1 MSEKKE
7 FKQEEKT
14 IFLGGFVILII
25 LMVILIINDS
35 EGYFYLIVGLMGVA
49 LVGFYFRSQEKEQR
63 FEWIKEYIYAKERT
77 RKKEEMN
84 EAQEEDLPE
93 NPEQV

>member
-1 MSEKKE
+1 MSENKE

-14 IFLGGFVILII
+14 IFIGGFVILII
-25 LMVILIINDS
+25 LMVIFIINGFP
-35 EGYFYLIVGLMGVA
+35 GYLYLIVGLMGVA
-49 LVGFYFRSQEKEQR
+49 LVGFYLRAQAKEQR
-63 FEWIKEYIYAKERT
+63 FTWIKEYIYAKERT

-84 EAQEEDLPE
+84 EAQEEGLPE